1 MKLVSCYISGFGQ
14 IKEYAYDFSEGLD
27 AICQENG
34 WGKTTFSVFIK
45 AMFYGME
52 YSARTKAL
60 TERKHYLPWDGSSC
74 GGNLVFEVNGKQYRV
89 ERTFGRRDKDDTFAL
104 VDVLTGMPSTDFSE
118 NLGEELFQ
126 VDRESFEKSIFIPQS
141 AIATAMTD
149 SLNAKMGDLASAKDD
164 INNFDAAVS
173 RVAEVRKNYTRKSE
187 VNNGKLNIIKDELS
201 KCNEIVDKK
210 PAVLDGY
217 YKQNELLEEKKKKL
231 NWLEAE
237 KNRVAELIRLQSKK
251 EQDMGAYRQQLEFLT
266 KQQGE
271 LSQLDDFFA
280 NGVPTADEQVAM
292 EDVERQHDIS
302 RRTESDL
309 YLKFPLGQQAEKWS
323 ELFADGV
330 PSKYNLDHW
339 NAKALNIQELQMQG
353 KHAKLSEDAE
363 KQLDDLRHFFSR
375 KMPTQE
381 ELSKVEHDVMELSMV
396 EGRIA
401 EQDEIFRN
409 LKAKKEIFDQKEKE
423 GGQYGSVI
431 LLICLCVAFFVGAF
445 AFHFFLPD
453 SGSSRVLQIVCFG
466 GAAATLVAGVMQ
478 FMRIRGS
485 RRNKYDE
492 LEQRLLDA
500 SVALEQCKAMKQELT
515 DGCKLFLSDF
525 MLTPAESMQQMVYE
539 IRVNLDRYLHL
550 LEEEQQATESST
562 GAVEEM
568 ADVRLELYTALG
580 HFADVYKMD
589 LYHEGC
595 ELALLEQLKKDIAGY
610 EEYQVNLKQMDLL
623 KATILKQEQLL
634 NEYVNRFPGMENMS
648 VTDSLKTI
656 RSSMESYERIQEDIK
671 NLQENMKQFS
681 EESLVEEEVHTVE
694 ELQEQQEKIDEEIK
708 ELNQGITQDRET
720 IITLGDEL
728 DSIEDAENRRE
739 VLLEK
744 RLEYERKVELLTKTE
759 EFLQIAKEQFLSKYM
774 MPLRKGMD
782 HYMTLLDEGYKGES
796 SNMDFDI
803 TMDLSVQVIYSGATH
818 SSDYL
823 SRGYQDLVALCARF
837 ALVDV
842 LYQKEQ
848 PMIILDDPFINLDED
863 KTKRG
868 LALLQEIAK
877 ERQIIYFTC
886 HESRMV

>member
-1 MKLVSCYISGFGQ
+1 M
-14 IKEYAYDFSEGLD
+14 
-27 AICQENG
+27 
-34 WGKTTFSVFIK
+34 
-45 AMFYGME
+45 
-52 YSARTKAL
+52 
-60 TERKHYLPWDGSSC
+60 
-74 GGNLVFEVNGKQYRV
+74 
-89 ERTFGRRDKDDTFAL
+89 
-104 VDVLTGMPSTDFSE
+104 
-118 NLGEELFQ
+118 
-126 VDRESFEKSIFIPQS
+126 
-141 AIATAMTD
+141 
-149 SLNAKMGDLASAKDD
+149 
-164 INNFDAAVS
+164 
-173 RVAEVRKNYTRKSE
+173 
-187 VNNGKLNIIKDELS
+187 
-201 KCNEIVDKK
+201 
-210 PAVLDGY
+210 
-217 YKQNELLEEKKKKL
+217 
-231 NWLEAE
+231 
-237 KNRVAELIRLQSKK
+237 
-251 EQDMGAYRQQLEFLT
+251 
-266 KQQGE
+266 
-271 LSQLDDFFA
+271 
-280 NGVPTADEQVAM
+280 
-292 EDVERQHDIS
+292 
-302 RRTESDL
+302 
-309 YLKFPLGQQAEKWS
+309 
-323 ELFADGV
+323 
-330 PSKYNLDHW
+330 
-339 NAKALNIQELQMQG
+339 
-353 KHAKLSEDAE
+353 
-363 KQLDDLRHFFSR
+363 
-375 KMPTQE
+375 
-381 ELSKVEHDVMELSMV
+381 
-396 EGRIA
+396 
-401 EQDEIFRN
+401 
-409 LKAKKEIFDQKEKE
+409 
-423 GGQYGSVI
+423 
-431 LLICLCVAFFVGAF
+431 
-445 AFHFFLPD
+445 
-453 SGSSRVLQIVCFG
+453 
-466 GAAATLVAGVMQ
+466 
-478 FMRIRGS
+478 
-485 RRNKYDE
+485 
-492 LEQRLLDA
+492 
-500 SVALEQCKAMKQELT
+500 
-515 DGCKLFLSDF
+515 FLSDF